1 MKPELLTNTAT
12 VENYNCIDINF
23 LFSLHP
29 SVSVIIVFLF
39 LRAQYVVAFQLW

>member
-12 VENYNCIDINF
+12 VENYNYIDINF

-29 SVSVIIVFLF
+29 PVSVIIVFLF
-39 LRAQYVVAFQLW
+39 LRAHYVVAFQLR